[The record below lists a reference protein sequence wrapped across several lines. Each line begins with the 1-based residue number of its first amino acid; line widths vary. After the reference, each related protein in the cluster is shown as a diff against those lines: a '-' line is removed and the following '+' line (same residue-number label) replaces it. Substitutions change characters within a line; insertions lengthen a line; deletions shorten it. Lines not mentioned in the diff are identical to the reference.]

1 MKKKT
6 KKLFRWTP
14 FDTVVMMLAILVCV
28 ITLYP
33 MIYVF
38 SCSISDPKSVLAGEV
53 VLYPVG
59 FSLDAYNMVVNNPQ
73 FWRSMLNSVFYVVA
87 ECILMFLTTVL
98 VAYPLTRP
106 NLKFRTVLTYYLLI
120 PMYFSGGMIPAYL
133 VICNLGLYN
142 SPWSLVLPG
151 CYGIWNIILC
161 RTFMAS
167 LPQELIDSALIDG
180 SDQFRAFL
188 KIVIPLSKP
197 VMAVIMIYTIVGT
210 WNAWFG
216 ASIYTTNRDIQ
227 PVQLY
232 MRHVLAA
239 TSTSMQSQMLEQLPE
254 ELRLAYQKKAL
265 AANQIKYALIVLT
278 TLPIVAVYPMFQKHF
293 TKGIMLGSL
302 KG

>member
-1 MKKKT
+1 MGETERRRRRHDVREDKYHMNRTEFIKIAEVIKT
-6 KKLFRWTP
+6 F
-14 FDTVVMMLAILVCV
+14 
-28 ITLYP
+28 YP
-33 MIYVF
+33 RE
-38 SCSISDPKSVLAGEV
+38 G
-53 VLYPVG
+53 
-59 FSLDAYNMVVNNPQ
+59 
-73 FWRSMLNSVFYVVA
+73 
-87 ECILMFLTTVL
+87 
-98 VAYPLTRP
+98 
-106 NLKFRTVLTYYLLI
+106 LL
-120 PMYFSGGMIPAYL
+120 PTM
-133 VICNLGLYN
+133 
-142 SPWSLVLPG
+142 
-151 CYGIWNIILC
+151 
-161 RTFMAS
+161 
-167 LPQELIDSALIDG
+167 QELIDSALIDG

-278 TLPIVAVYPMFQKHF
+278 TLPIIAVYPMFQKHF

>member
-1 MKKKT
+1 MKSRA
-6 KKLFRWTP
+6 KKLNRWTS
-14 FDTVVMMLAILVCV
+14 FDTVVIVLAIAACAV
-28 ITLYP
+28 TLYP
-33 MIYVF
+33 MLYVVA
-38 SCSISDPKSVLAGEV
+38 CSISDPKSVLAGEV
-53 VLYPVG
+53 VLFPVG
-59 FSLDAYNMVVNNPQ
+59 FSLDAYEIVVNNME

-106 NLKFRTVLTYYLLI
+106 NLKFRRVLTYYLLI

-142 SPWSLVLPG
+142 SPLSLILPG

-180 SDQFRAFL
+180 SDQFRTFL

-197 VMAVIMIYTIVGT
+197 VLAVIMIYTIVGT

-216 ASIYTTNRDIQ
+216 ASIYTTDESIQ

-232 MRHVLAA
+232 LRHVLAA
-239 TSTSMQSQMLEQLPE
+239 TSNSMQSQMMQQLPE
-254 ELRLAYQKKAL
+254 ELRQGYQEMAI
-265 AANQIKYALIVLT
+265 AANQIKYAMIVIIT
-278 TLPIVAVYPMFQKHF
+278 IPIVAVYPMFQKHF

>member
-1 MKKKT
+1 MKSRA
-6 KKLFRWTP
+6 KKLNRWTS
-14 FDTVVMMLAILVCV
+14 FDTVVIVLAIAACAV
-28 ITLYP
+28 TLYP
-33 MIYVF
+33 MLYVVA
-38 SCSISDPKSVLAGEV
+38 CSISDPKSVLAGEV
-53 VLYPVG
+53 VLFPVG
-59 FSLDAYNMVVNNPQ
+59 FSLDAYEIVVNNME
-73 FWRSMLNSVFYVVA
+73 FWLSMLNSVFYVVA

-106 NLKFRTVLTYYLLI
+106 NLKFRRVLTYYLLI

-142 SPWSLVLPG
+142 SPLSLILPG

-180 SDQFRAFL
+180 SDQFRTFL

-197 VMAVIMIYTIVGT
+197 VLAVIMIYTIVGT

-216 ASIYTTNRDIQ
+216 ASIYTTDESIQ

-232 MRHVLAA
+232 LRHVLAA
-239 TSTSMQSQMLEQLPE
+239 TSNSMQSQMMQQLPE
-254 ELRLAYQKKAL
+254 ELRQGYQEMAI
-265 AANQIKYALIVLT
+265 AANQIKYAMIVIIT
-278 TLPIVAVYPMFQKHF
+278 IPIVAVYPMFQKHF

>member
-38 SCSISDPKSVLAGEV
+38 SCSISDPKSVLAGDV

-106 NLKFRTVLTYYLLI
+106 NLKFRKVLTYYLLI

-265 AANQIKYALIVLT
+265 AANQINYALLVLT
-278 TLPIVAVYPMFQKHF
+278 TLPLVAVYPMFQKHF

>member
-1 MKKKT
+1 MDRAVKKAVYDPDLHLEAYRFKGVVQ
-6 KKLFRWTP
+6 P
-14 FDTVVMMLAILVCV
+14 FPSHFHDYYVIGLVERGERNMICRGKEYLIGAGDILVFHPGDSHSCV
-28 ITLYP
+28 
-33 MIYVF
+33 
-38 SCSISDPKSVLAGEV
+38 
-53 VLYPVG
+53 
-59 FSLDAYNMVVNNPQ
+59 Q
-73 FWRSMLNSVFYVVA
+73 
-87 ECILMFLTTVL
+87 
-98 VAYPLTRP
+98 
-106 NLKFRTVLTYYLLI
+106 
-120 PMYFSGGMIPAYL
+120 SGGETMDYRGM
-133 VICNLGLYN
+133 N
-142 SPWSLVLPG
+142 
-151 CYGIWNIILC
+151 
-161 RTFMAS
+161 
-167 LPQELIDSALIDG
+167 
-180 SDQFRAFL
+180 
-188 KIVIPLSKP
+188 LSKP

-278 TLPIVAVYPMFQKHF
+278 TLTIIAVYPMFQKHF

>member
-1 MKKKT
+1 MRKKT

-14 FDTVVMMLAILVCV
+14 FDTVVMMLATLVCV

-133 VICNLGLYN
+133 VICNLAPDKFGPGLWCCPAATE
-142 SPWSLVLPG
+142 SGTSFCAEPLWP
-151 CYGIWNIILC
+151 LC
-161 RTFMAS
+161 RRS
-167 LPQELIDSALIDG
+167 
-180 SDQFRAFL
+180 
-188 KIVIPLSKP
+188 
-197 VMAVIMIYTIVGT
+197 
-210 WNAWFG
+210 
-216 ASIYTTNRDIQ
+216 
-227 PVQLY
+227 
-232 MRHVLAA
+232 
-239 TSTSMQSQMLEQLPE
+239 
-254 ELRLAYQKKAL
+254 
-265 AANQIKYALIVLT
+265 
-278 TLPIVAVYPMFQKHF
+278 
-293 TKGIMLGSL
+293 
-302 KG
+302 